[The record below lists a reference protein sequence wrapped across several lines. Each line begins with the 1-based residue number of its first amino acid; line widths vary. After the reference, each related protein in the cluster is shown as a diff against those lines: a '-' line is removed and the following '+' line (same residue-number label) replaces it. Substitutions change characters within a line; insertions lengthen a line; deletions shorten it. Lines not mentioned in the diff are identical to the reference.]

1 MLFFA
6 AYFQKSMGLYKR
18 EKLENGAEICV
29 WEISEDEDD
38 LRRLCAPIPS
48 DELEEL
54 EITKSPARRKEKLAV
69 RALLNEMFPEKLYL
83 GHHDN
88 GKPYLQNC
96 AVEISISHCA
106 RFAAVIAHPEES
118 VGIDIESLGRDFSA
132 VERKALSE
140 DEKDDLSDHNT
151 NQQLAI
157 YWCAKEAIYKR
168 MSRNGVDFARQIE
181 VERFTPREEGELEAT
196 FIHKDGEE
204 EIFEL
209 NYEIFDGH
217 VMVWL
222 VG

>member
-1 MLFFA
+1 MYPIF
-6 AYFQKSMGLYKR
+6 
-18 EKLENGAEICV
+18 ICV

-181 VERFTPREEGELEAT
+181 VERFTPRDEGELEAT

-204 EIFEL
+204 ETFEL

>member
-1 MLFFA
+1 MQPIFKNRWV
-6 AYFQKSMGLYKR
+6 YIN
-18 EKLENGAEICV
+18 EKN
-29 WEISEDEDD
+29 EDD

-204 EIFEL
+204 ETFEL

>member
-1 MLFFA
+1 
-6 AYFQKSMGLYKR
+6 MGLYKR

-38 LRRLCAPIPS
+38 LRRLCAPIPA

-96 AVEISISHCA
+96 AV
-106 RFAAVIAHPEES
+106 
-118 VGIDIESLGRDFSA
+118 A

-181 VERFTPREEGELEAT
+181 VERFTPRDEGELEAT
-196 FIHKDGEE
+196 FIHRNGEE
-204 EIFEL
+204 ETFDL

>member
-1 MLFFA
+1 
-6 AYFQKSMGLYKR
+6 MGLYKR

-157 YWCAKEAIYKR
+157 YWCAKRGRGDLRSQLRDIR
-168 MSRNGVDFARQIE
+168 RSRDGVACRLTC
-181 VERFTPREEGELEAT
+181 R
-196 FIHKDGEE
+196 
-204 EIFEL
+204 L
-209 NYEIFDGH
+209 NR
-217 VMVWL
+217 
-222 VG
+222 

>member
-1 MLFFA
+1 
-6 AYFQKSMGLYKR
+6 MGLYSR
-18 EKLENGAEICV
+18 NRLDNGAEIAV
-29 WEISEDEDD
+29 WEITEEEDE
-38 LRRLCAPIPS
+38 LRRMCAPIPN

-54 EITKSPARRKEKLAV
+54 EILKSPARRKERLAV

-96 AVEISISHCA
+96 ATEISISHCPG
-106 RFAAVIAHPEES
+106 FAVVIAHPDLD
-118 VGIDIESLGRDFSA
+118 VGIDIESLERDFSA
-132 VERKALSE
+132 VEKRALSE
-140 DEKDDLSDHNT
+140 EEQYDLGDRDT
-151 NQQLAI
+151 NLQLAI

-168 MSRNGVDFARQIE
+168 MSINSVDFAEQIE
-181 VERFTPREEGELEAT
+181 VEKFTPRSEGELEAT

-204 EIFEL
+204 EEFIL
-209 NYEIFDGH
+209 NYEVFEGH

>member
-1 MLFFA
+1 
-6 AYFQKSMGLYKR
+6 MGLYKR

-38 LRRLCAPIPS
+38 LRRLCAPIPA

-106 RFAAVIAHPEES
+106 RFAAIIAHPEES
-118 VGIDIESLGRDFSA
+118 VGIDIESLNRDFSA

-181 VERFTPREEGELEAT
+181 VERFTPRDEGELEAT

-204 EIFEL
+204 ETFEL

>member
-1 MLFFA
+1 MYPIFK
-6 AYFQKSMGLYKR
+6 KSMGLYKR

-181 VERFTPREEGELEAT
+181 VERFTPRDEGELEAT

-204 EIFEL
+204 ETFEL

>member
-1 MLFFA
+1 
-6 AYFQKSMGLYKR
+6 MGLYKR
-18 EKLENGAEICV
+18 ENLENGAEICV
-29 WEISEDEDD
+29 WEISEDEDE

-54 EITKSPARRKEKLAV
+54 QIISSPARRKEKLAV
-69 RALLNEMFPEKLYL
+69 RALLNVMFPEKLYL

-106 RFAAVIAHPEES
+106 RFAAIIAHPEES

-168 MSRNGVDFARQIE
+168 MSRSGVDFARQIE
-181 VERFTPREEGELEAT
+181 VERFTPRDEGELEAT

-204 EIFEL
+204 ETFEL
-209 NYEIFDGH
+209 NYEVFDGH
-217 VMVWL
+217 VMTALYFQFFCKFAV
-222 VG
+222 

>member
-1 MLFFA
+1 M
-6 AYFQKSMGLYKR
+6 
-18 EKLENGAEICV
+18 
-29 WEISEDEDD
+29 
-38 LRRLCAPIPS
+38 RRLCAPIPA

-106 RFAAVIAHPEES
+106 RFAAIIAHPEES
-118 VGIDIESLGRDFSA
+118 VGIDIESLDRDFSA

-168 MSRNGVDFARQIE
+168 MSCGLRTADRGGAFHP
-181 VERFTPREEGELEAT
+181 PRRGRA
-196 FIHKDGEE
+196 G
-204 EIFEL
+204 
-209 NYEIFDGH
+209 GH
-217 VMVWL
+217 L
-222 VG
+222 HPQGRGGGDI